1 MGDPEQEIRVSDT
14 TPSTID
20 LQSLSRSLDGQAVL
34 PGDETWDR
42 ARQAW
47 NLAVDQHP
55 AAVAHAADAA
65 DVARIVDFARQHGLR
80 VAVQATG
87 HGAGAIGSLQD
98 AILLKTDRM
107 TGVEIDPSARRARIQ
122 AGVLSAEVAVDAGE
136 AGLAALLGSS
146 PDTGV
151 IGFTLGGGVGWL
163 GRRYGLASNAVTA
176 IEVVTADGRRRRVD
190 ADNDAELFFALRGGG
205 GSFGAVTAI
214 EVELFPV
221 AELYA
226 GTVSWPVEMAGEIA
240 HAYRAWLANAPD
252 EITAALRF
260 LNLPPLPDLPEPLR
274 GRSLVDVTGA
284 YIGDPAAG
292 EELMRPLREIGGAVW
307 DTWAVQPAAAL
318 RQLAMDPEQPVPGV
332 GDHVLLGE
340 LTPELADALVRL
352 GGAGSGGPLIGLQV
366 RQLGGA
372 MGRAPDGA
380 GALGSLDGEHIVF
393 GVGAVFDEAA
403 RTAVDEHLDLMLSE
417 LAPYSTGR
425 RFLAFADRPGDVSA
439 FFSPEVWRRLTAA
452 KAEYDPGDLFRANH
466 PVPREVS
473 SP

>member
-1 MGDPEQEIRVSDT
+1 MSDP

-20 LQSLSRSLDGQAVL
+20 LQGLRRSLDGDAVL
-34 PGDETWDR
+34 PGDETWDS

-55 AAVAHAADAA
+55 AAVAHAADAE
-65 DVARIVDFARQHGLR
+65 DVARVVDFARQHGLR

-87 HGAGAIGSLQD
+87 HGAGAVGPLED
-98 AILLKTDRM
+98 TVLLKTDRM
-107 TGVEIDPSARRARIQ
+107 TGVEIDPAASRARIN
-122 AGVLSAEVAVDAGE
+122 AGTLSADVAIGAGE

-151 IGFTLGGGVGWL
+151 IGFTLGGGAGWL
-163 GRRYGLASNAVTA
+163 GRRYGLAANAVTA
-176 IEVVTADGRRRRVD
+176 IEVVTADGHRRRVD
-190 ADNDAELFFALRGGG
+190 SENDSELFFALRGGG

-214 EVELFPV
+214 EVELFPL
-221 AELYA
+221 AEVYA
-226 GTVSWPVEMAGEIA
+226 GTVAWPVEMAAEIA
-240 HAYRAWLANAPD
+240 HAYRDWLASAPD
-252 EITAALRF
+252 EITAQLRF
-260 LNLPPLPDLPEPLR
+260 LSLPPLPDLPEPLR

-284 YIGDPAAG
+284 YVGDRAAG

-307 DTWAVQPAAAL
+307 DTWDVQPAAAL

-352 GGAGSGGPLIGLQV
+352 GGADSGSPLLGLQM

-372 MGRAPDGA
+372 LGREPDGA
-380 GALGSLDGEHIVF
+380 GALGSLDGEHVVF

-403 RTAVDEHLDLMLSE
+403 RAAVNEHLDLMISE

-425 RFLAFADRPGDVSA
+425 RFLNFADRPGDVSA
-439 FFSPEVWRRLTAA
+439 FFTPEVWRRLTAA

-466 PVPREVS
+466 PIPRAG
-473 SP
+473 

>member
-1 MGDPEQEIRVSDT
+1 MGEPEQELRVSDT
-14 TPSTID
+14 TPSTLD
-20 LQSLSRSLDGQAVL
+20 LQSLGRSLDGDAVL
-34 PGDETWDR
+34 PGDETWDS

-47 NLAVDQHP
+47 NLAADQHP

-65 DVARIVDFARQHGLR
+65 DVARVIDFARQHGLR

-87 HGAGAIGSLQD
+87 HGAGAMGPLED
-98 AILLKTDRM
+98 TVLLKTDRLA
-107 TGVEIDPSARRARIQ
+107 GVEIDPAASRARIE
-122 AGVLSAEVAVDAGE
+122 AGTLSADVAVSAGE

-163 GRRYGLASNAVTA
+163 GRRHGLASNAVTA
-176 IEVVTADGRRRRVD
+176 IEVVTADGRQRRVD
-190 ADNDAELFFALRGGG
+190 SENDAELFFALRGGG

-221 AELYA
+221 ADVYA
-226 GTVSWPVEMAGEIA
+226 GTVAWPAEMAGEIA
-240 HAYRAWLANAPD
+240 HAYGDWLANVPD

-284 YIGDPAAG
+284 FVGDPAAG

-307 DTWAVQPAAAL
+307 DTWEVQPAAAL

-340 LTPELADALVRL
+340 LTPELADALVRVGGVESGSPLL
-352 GGAGSGGPLIGLQV
+352 GFQV

-372 MGRAPDGA
+372 LGREPDGA
-380 GALGSLDGEHIVF
+380 GALGSVDGEHIVF
-393 GVGAVFDEAA
+393 GVGAAFDEAA
-403 RTAVDEHLDLMLSE
+403 RAAVDEHLDLVLSE

-425 RFLAFADRPGDVSA
+425 RFLNFADRPGDVSA
-439 FFSPEVWRRLTAA
+439 FFSPEVWRRLAAA

-466 PVPREVS
+466 PIPRQ
-473 SP
+473 

>member
-1 MGDPEQEIRVSDT
+1 MSDT
-14 TPSTID
+14 TPSTLD
-20 LQSLSRSLDGQAVL
+20 LQSLGRSLDGDAVL
-34 PGDETWDR
+34 PGDETWDS

-47 NLAVDQHP
+47 NLAADQHP

-65 DVARIVDFARQHGLR
+65 DVARVIDFARQHGLR

-87 HGAGAIGSLQD
+87 HGAGAMGPLED
-98 AILLKTDRM
+98 TVLLKTDRL
-107 TGVEIDPSARRARIQ
+107 TGVEIDPAASRARIE
-122 AGVLSAEVAVDAGE
+122 AGTLSADVAVSAGE

-163 GRRYGLASNAVTA
+163 GRRYGLASNAVKA
-176 IEVVTADGRRRRVD
+176 IEVVTADGRQRRVD
-190 ADNDAELFFALRGGG
+190 SENDAELFFALRGGG

-221 AELYA
+221 ADVYA
-226 GTVSWPVEMAGEIA
+226 GTVAWPAEMAGEIA
-240 HAYRAWLANAPD
+240 HAYGDWLANVPD

-284 YIGDPAAG
+284 FVGDPAAG

-307 DTWAVQPAAAL
+307 DTWEVQPAAAL
-318 RQLAMDPEQPVPGV
+318 RQLAMDPEQPVPGI

-340 LTPELADALVRL
+340 LTPELADALVRVGGVESGSPLL
-352 GGAGSGGPLIGLQV
+352 GFQV

-372 MGRAPDGA
+372 LGREPDGA
-380 GALGSLDGEHIVF
+380 GALGSVDGEHIVF
-393 GVGAVFDEAA
+393 GVGAAFDEAA
-403 RTAVDEHLDLMLSE
+403 RAAVDEHLDLVLSE

-425 RFLAFADRPGDVSA
+425 RFLNFADRPGDVSA

-466 PVPREVS
+466 PIPRQ
-473 SP
+473 

>member
-1 MGDPEQEIRVSDT
+1 MGEPEQELRVSDT
-14 TPSTID
+14 TPSTLD
-20 LQSLSRSLDGQAVL
+20 LQSLGRSLDGDAVL
-34 PGDETWDR
+34 PGDETWDS

-47 NLAVDQHP
+47 NLAADQHP

-65 DVARIVDFARQHGLR
+65 DVARVIDFARQHGLR

-87 HGAGAIGSLQD
+87 HGAGAMGPLED
-98 AILLKTDRM
+98 TVLLKTDRLA
-107 TGVEIDPSARRARIQ
+107 GVEIDPAAGRARIE
-122 AGVLSAEVAVDAGE
+122 AGTLSADVAVSAGE

-163 GRRYGLASNAVTA
+163 GRRHGLASNAVTA
-176 IEVVTADGRRRRVD
+176 IEVVTADGRQRRVD
-190 ADNDAELFFALRGGG
+190 SENDAELFFALRGGG

-221 AELYA
+221 ADVYA
-226 GTVSWPVEMAGEIA
+226 GTVAWPAEMAGEIA
-240 HAYRAWLANAPD
+240 HAYGDWLANVPD

-284 YIGDPAAG
+284 FVGDPAAG

-307 DTWAVQPAAAL
+307 DTWEVQPAAAL

-340 LTPELADALVRL
+340 LTPELADALVRVGGVESGSPLL
-352 GGAGSGGPLIGLQV
+352 GFQV

-372 MGRAPDGA
+372 LGREPDGA
-380 GALGSLDGEHIVF
+380 GALGSVDGEHIVF
-393 GVGAVFDEAA
+393 GVGAAFDEAA
-403 RTAVDEHLDLMLSE
+403 RAAVDEHLDLVLSE

-425 RFLAFADRPGDVSA
+425 RFLNFADRPGDVSA

-452 KAEYDPGDLFRANH
+452 KAKYDPGDLFRANH
-466 PVPREVS
+466 PIPRQ
-473 SP
+473 

>member
-1 MGDPEQEIRVSDT
+1 MSDT

-20 LQSLSRSLDGQAVL
+20 LQSLSRSLDGDAVL
-34 PGDETWDR
+34 PGEETWDS

-65 DVARIVDFARQHGLR
+65 DVARVVDFARQHGLR

-87 HGAGAIGSLQD
+87 HGAGAMGPLED
-98 AILLKTDRM
+98 TILLKTDRM
-107 TGVEIDPSARRARIQ
+107 TGVEIDPAASRARIE
-122 AGVLSAEVAVDAGE
+122 AGTLSAEVAVGAGE

-151 IGFTLGGGVGWL
+151 IGFTLGGGAGWL
-163 GRRYGLASNAVTA
+163 GRRYGLAANAVTA

-190 ADNDAELFFALRGGG
+190 PENDSELFFALRGGG

-214 EVELFPV
+214 EVELYPV
-221 AELYA
+221 AEVYA
-226 GTVSWPVEMAGEIA
+226 GTVAWPVEMAGEIA
-240 HAYRAWLANAPD
+240 HAYRDWLASAPE
-252 EITAALRF
+252 EITAQLRF

-284 YIGDPAAG
+284 HVGDPAAG

-307 DTWAVQPAAAL
+307 DTWGVQPAAAL

-340 LTPELADALVRL
+340 LTPELADALVRV
-352 GGAGSGGPLIGLQV
+352 GADSGSPLLGLQI

-372 MGRAPDGA
+372 LGREPDGA
-380 GALGSLDGEHIVF
+380 GALGSLDGEHVVF

-403 RTAVDEHLDLMLSE
+403 RAAVNEHLDLMISE

-425 RFLAFADRPGDVSA
+425 RFLNFADRPGDVSA

-466 PVPREVS
+466 PIPRAG
-473 SP
+473 

>member
-1 MGDPEQEIRVSDT
+1 MGEPEQELRVSDT
-14 TPSTID
+14 TPSTLD
-20 LQSLSRSLDGQAVL
+20 LQSLGRSLDGDAVL
-34 PGDETWDR
+34 PGDETWDS

-47 NLAVDQHP
+47 NLAADQHP

-65 DVARIVDFARQHGLR
+65 DVARVIDFARQHGLR

-87 HGAGAIGSLQD
+87 HGAGAMGPLED
-98 AILLKTDRM
+98 TVLLKTDRL
-107 TGVEIDPSARRARIQ
+107 TGVEIDPAASRARIE
-122 AGVLSAEVAVDAGE
+122 AGTLSADVAVSAGE

-163 GRRYGLASNAVTA
+163 GRRHGLASNAVKA
-176 IEVVTADGRRRRVD
+176 IEVVTADGRQRRVD
-190 ADNDAELFFALRGGG
+190 SENDAELFFALRGGG

-214 EVELFPV
+214 EVELFAV
-221 AELYA
+221 ADVYA
-226 GTVSWPVEMAGEIA
+226 GTVAWPAEMAGEIA
-240 HAYRAWLANAPD
+240 HAYGDWLANVPD

-284 YIGDPAAG
+284 FVGDPAAG

-307 DTWAVQPAAAL
+307 DTWEVQPAAAL
-318 RQLAMDPEQPVPGV
+318 RQLAMDPEQPVPGI

-340 LTPELADALVRL
+340 LTPELADALVRVGGMDSGSPLL
-352 GGAGSGGPLIGLQV
+352 GFQV

-372 MGRAPDGA
+372 LGREPDGA
-380 GALGSLDGEHIVF
+380 GALGSVDGEHIVF
-393 GVGAVFDEAA
+393 GVGAAFDEAA
-403 RTAVDEHLDLMLSE
+403 RAAVDEHLDLVLSE

-425 RFLAFADRPGDVSA
+425 RFLNFADRPGDVSA

-466 PVPREVS
+466 PIPRQ
-473 SP
+473 

>member
-1 MGDPEQEIRVSDT
+1 MGEPEQELRVSDT
-14 TPSTID
+14 TPSTLD
-20 LQSLSRSLDGQAVL
+20 LQSLGRSLDGDAVL
-34 PGDETWDR
+34 PGDETWDS

-47 NLAVDQHP
+47 NLAADQHP

-65 DVARIVDFARQHGLR
+65 DVARVIDFARQHGLR

-87 HGAGAIGSLQD
+87 HGAGAMGPLED
-98 AILLKTDRM
+98 TVLLKTDRL
-107 TGVEIDPSARRARIQ
+107 TGVEIDPAASRARIE
-122 AGVLSAEVAVDAGE
+122 AGTLSADVAVSAGE

-163 GRRYGLASNAVTA
+163 GRRYGLASNAVKA
-176 IEVVTADGRRRRVD
+176 IEVVTADGRQRRVD
-190 ADNDAELFFALRGGG
+190 SENDAELFFALRGGG

-214 EVELFPV
+214 EVELFAV
-221 AELYA
+221 ADVYA
-226 GTVSWPVEMAGEIA
+226 GTVAWPAEMAGEIA
-240 HAYRAWLANAPD
+240 HAYGDWLANVPD

-284 YIGDPAAG
+284 FVGDPAAG

-307 DTWAVQPAAAL
+307 DTWEVQPAAAL
-318 RQLAMDPEQPVPGV
+318 RQLAMDPEQPVPGI

-340 LTPELADALVRL
+340 LTPELADALVRVGGMASGSPLL
-352 GGAGSGGPLIGLQV
+352 GFQV

-372 MGRAPDGA
+372 LGREPDGA
-380 GALGSLDGEHIVF
+380 GALGSVDGEHIVF
-393 GVGAVFDEAA
+393 GVGAAFDEAA
-403 RTAVDEHLDLMLSE
+403 RAAVDEHLDLVLSE

-425 RFLAFADRPGDVSA
+425 RFLNFADRPGDVSA

-466 PVPREVS
+466 PIPRQ
-473 SP
+473 

>member
-1 MGDPEQEIRVSDT
+1 MGEPEQELRVSDT
-14 TPSTID
+14 TPSTLD
-20 LQSLSRSLDGQAVL
+20 LQSLGRSLDGDAVL
-34 PGDETWDR
+34 PGDETWDS

-47 NLAVDQHP
+47 NLAADQHP

-65 DVARIVDFARQHGLR
+65 DVARVIDFARQHGLR

-87 HGAGAIGSLQD
+87 HGAGAMGPLED
-98 AILLKTDRM
+98 TVLLKTDRLA
-107 TGVEIDPSARRARIQ
+107 GVEIDPAASRARIE
-122 AGVLSAEVAVDAGE
+122 AGTLSADVAVSAGE

-163 GRRYGLASNAVTA
+163 GRRYGLASNAVKA
-176 IEVVTADGRRRRVD
+176 IEVVTADGRQRRVD
-190 ADNDAELFFALRGGG
+190 SENDAELFFALRGGG

-214 EVELFPV
+214 EVELFAV
-221 AELYA
+221 ADVYA
-226 GTVSWPVEMAGEIA
+226 GTVAWPAEMAGEIA
-240 HAYRAWLANAPD
+240 HAYGDWLANVPD

-284 YIGDPAAG
+284 FVGDPAAG

-307 DTWAVQPAAAL
+307 DTWEVQPAAAL

-340 LTPELADALVRL
+340 LTPELADALVRVGGMDSGSPLL
-352 GGAGSGGPLIGLQV
+352 GFQV

-372 MGRAPDGA
+372 LGREPDGA
-380 GALGSLDGEHIVF
+380 GALGSVDGEHIVF
-393 GVGAVFDEAA
+393 GVGAAFDEAA
-403 RTAVDEHLDLMLSE
+403 RAAVDEHLDLVLSE

-425 RFLAFADRPGDVSA
+425 RFLNFADRPGDVSA

-466 PVPREVS
+466 PIPRQ
-473 SP
+473 

>member
-1 MGDPEQEIRVSDT
+1 MGEPEQELRVSDT
-14 TPSTID
+14 TPSTLD
-20 LQSLSRSLDGQAVL
+20 LQSLGRSLDGDAVL
-34 PGDETWDR
+34 PGDETWDS

-47 NLAVDQHP
+47 NLAADQHP

-65 DVARIVDFARQHGLR
+65 DVARVIDFARQHGLR

-87 HGAGAIGSLQD
+87 HGAGAMGPLED
-98 AILLKTDRM
+98 TVLLKTDRL
-107 TGVEIDPSARRARIQ
+107 TGVEIDPAASRARIE
-122 AGVLSAEVAVDAGE
+122 AGTLSADVAVSAGE

-163 GRRYGLASNAVTA
+163 GRRYGLASNAVKA
-176 IEVVTADGRRRRVD
+176 IEVVTADGRQRRVD
-190 ADNDAELFFALRGGG
+190 SENDAELFFALRGGG

-214 EVELFPV
+214 EVELFAV
-221 AELYA
+221 ADVYA
-226 GTVSWPVEMAGEIA
+226 GTVAWPAEMAGEIA
-240 HAYRAWLANAPD
+240 HAYGDWLANVPD

-284 YIGDPAAG
+284 FVGDPAAG

-307 DTWAVQPAAAL
+307 DTWEVQPAAAL
-318 RQLAMDPEQPVPGV
+318 RQLAMDPEQPVPGI

-340 LTPELADALVRL
+340 LTPELADALVRVGGMDSGSPLL
-352 GGAGSGGPLIGLQV
+352 GFQV

-372 MGRAPDGA
+372 LGREPDGA
-380 GALGSLDGEHIVF
+380 GALGSVDGEHIVF
-393 GVGAVFDEAA
+393 GVGAAFDEAA
-403 RTAVDEHLDLMLSE
+403 RAAVDEHLDLVLSE

-425 RFLAFADRPGDVSA
+425 RFLNFADRPGDVSA

-466 PVPREVS
+466 PIPRQ
-473 SP
+473 

>member
-1 MGDPEQEIRVSDT
+1 MGEPEQELRVSDT
-14 TPSTID
+14 TPSTLD
-20 LQSLSRSLDGQAVL
+20 LQSLGRSLDGDAVL
-34 PGDETWDR
+34 PGDETWDS

-47 NLAVDQHP
+47 NLAADQHP

-65 DVARIVDFARQHGLR
+65 DVARVIDFARQHGLR

-87 HGAGAIGSLQD
+87 HGAGAMGPLED
-98 AILLKTDRM
+98 TVLLKTDRLA
-107 TGVEIDPSARRARIQ
+107 GVEIDPAAGRARIE
-122 AGVLSAEVAVDAGE
+122 AGTLSADVAVSAGE

-163 GRRYGLASNAVTA
+163 GRRHGLASNAVTA
-176 IEVVTADGRRRRVD
+176 IEVVTADGRQRRVD
-190 ADNDAELFFALRGGG
+190 SENDAELFFALRGGG

-221 AELYA
+221 ADVYA
-226 GTVSWPVEMAGEIA
+226 GTVAWPAEMAGEIA
-240 HAYRAWLANAPD
+240 HAYGDWLANVPD

-284 YIGDPAAG
+284 FVGDPAAG

-307 DTWAVQPAAAL
+307 DTWEVQPAAAL

-340 LTPELADALVRL
+340 LTPELADALVRVGGVESGSPLL
-352 GGAGSGGPLIGLQV
+352 GFQV

-372 MGRAPDGA
+372 LGREPDGA
-380 GALGSLDGEHIVF
+380 GALGSVDGEHIVF
-393 GVGAVFDEAA
+393 GVGAAFDEAA
-403 RTAVDEHLDLMLSE
+403 RAAVDEHLDLVLSE

-425 RFLAFADRPGDVSA
+425 RFLNFADRPGDVSA
-439 FFSPEVWRRLTAA
+439 FFSPEVWRRLAAA

-466 PVPREVS
+466 PIPRQ
-473 SP
+473 

>member
-1 MGDPEQEIRVSDT
+1 VSDS

-20 LQSLSRSLDGQAVL
+20 LQGLRRSLDGEAVL
-34 PGDETWDR
+34 PGEETWDS

-55 AAVAHAADAA
+55 AAVAHAADAG
-65 DVARIVDFARQHGLR
+65 DVARVIDFARQHGLG

-87 HGAGAIGSLQD
+87 HGAGAIGPLED

-107 TGVEIDPSARRARIQ
+107 TGVEVDPPARRARIE
-122 AGVLSAEVAVDAGE
+122 AGTLSAEVAVRTAE
-136 AGLAALLGSS
+136 SGLAALLGSS

-163 GRRYGLASNAVTA
+163 GRRYGLASNAVKA
-176 IEVVTADGRRRRVD
+176 IEVVTADGRQRRVD
-190 ADNDAELFFALRGGG
+190 SENDPELFFALRGGG

-221 AELYA
+221 ADVYA
-226 GTVSWPVEMAGEIA
+226 GTVAWPAEMAGEIA
-240 HAYRAWLANAPD
+240 HAYGDWLANAPD

-284 YIGDPAAG
+284 YSDDPAAG
-292 EELMRPLREIGGAVW
+292 EELMRPLREIAGAVW
-307 DTWAVQPAAAL
+307 DTWGVQPAAAL
-318 RQLAMDPEQPVPGV
+318 RQLAMDPEQPVPGI

-340 LTPELADALVRL
+340 LTPELADTLVRVGGTDSGSPLL
-352 GGAGSGGPLIGLQV
+352 GFQV

-372 MGRAPDGA
+372 LGREPDGA
-380 GALGSLDGEHIVF
+380 GALGSVDGEHIVF
-393 GVGAVFDEAA
+393 GVGAAFDEAA
-403 RTAVDEHLDLMLSE
+403 RAAVDAHLDLVIAE
-417 LAPYSTGR
+417 LAPHSTGR
-425 RFLAFADRPGDVSA
+425 RFLNFADRSGDVSA
-439 FFSPEVWRRLTAA
+439 FFRPEVWQRLTAA

-466 PVPREVS
+466 PVPRAA
-473 SP
+473 

>member
-20 LQSLSRSLDGQAVL
+20 LQSLGRSLDGDAVL
-34 PGDETWDR
+34 PGDETWDS

-65 DVARIVDFARQHGLR
+65 DVARVVDFARQHGLR

-87 HGAGAIGSLQD
+87 HGAGAMAPLED
-98 AILLKTDRM
+98 TVLLKTDRM
-107 TGVEIDPSARRARIQ
+107 TGVEIDPAASRARIE
-122 AGVLSAEVAVDAGE
+122 AGTLSADVAVSAGE

-151 IGFTLGGGVGWL
+151 IGFTLGGGAGWL
-163 GRRYGLASNAVTA
+163 GRRYGLAANAVTA
-176 IEVVTADGRRRRVD
+176 IEVVTADGRQRRVD
-190 ADNDAELFFALRGGG
+190 SENDAELFFALRGGG

-214 EVELFPV
+214 EVELYPV
-221 AELYA
+221 AEVYA
-226 GTVSWPVEMAGEIA
+226 GTVAWPVERAGEIA
-240 HAYRAWLANAPD
+240 HAYRDWLASAPD
-252 EITAALRF
+252 EITAQLRF
-260 LNLPPLPDLPEPLR
+260 LSLPPLPDLPEPLR

-284 YIGDPAAG
+284 YVGDPAAG

-307 DTWAVQPAAAL
+307 DTWGVQPAAAL

-340 LTPELADALVRL
+340 LTPELADALVRV
-352 GGAGSGGPLIGLQV
+352 GGADSGSPLLGFQI

-372 MGRAPDGA
+372 LGREPDGA

-403 RTAVDEHLDLMLSE
+403 RAAVDEHLNLMISE

-425 RFLAFADRPGDVSA
+425 RFLNFADRPGDVSA

-466 PVPREVS
+466 PIPRQ
-473 SP
+473 